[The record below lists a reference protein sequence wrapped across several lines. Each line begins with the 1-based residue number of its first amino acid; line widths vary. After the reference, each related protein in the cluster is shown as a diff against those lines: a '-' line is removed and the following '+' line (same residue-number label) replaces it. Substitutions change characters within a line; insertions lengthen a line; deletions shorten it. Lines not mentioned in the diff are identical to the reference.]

1 MTEEGFAEV
10 FEFLHSSREDLR
22 KMAVRGIAQQSK
34 DNAELY
40 RFLCSPAH
48 GPRSIDALLQ
58 FLHAGGVQVLGD
70 ILTILIN
77 CSAEGGCAE
86 MLVTRKIVRKAMRL
100 LDGIESSDHEDAL
113 KRSLEEMTLMLLSN
127 LSASH
132 ISAVDDLLQMADED
146 LRGFY
151 LGKLQVFYDR
161 FNTDAEGEE
170 EGKQRDEAEEEREA
184 KQETEGNANKPPVRD
199 LQRWILQILLNLTR
213 STNGQE
219 LLMEDEDWR
228 RSLTQCLGSPNER
241 HRMLA
246 AQCYRNCSLCKEQHP
261 AILRGN
267 CVRACLERLCD
278 GSERVPEVELLLAEV
293 IAGMMQS
300 EEGMLFLEEVNT
312 KKHLQSAIAGKKVHD
327 ETADFLSRHVLPL
340 LDDVVDAYV
349 IPEHDNID

>member
-10 FEFLHSSREDLR
+10 FTFLHSSREDLR

-40 RFLCSPAH
+40 RFLSSPAH
-48 GPRSIDALLQ
+48 GPSSIDALLQ

-100 LDGIESSDHEDAL
+100 LDGIESSDYEDAL

-151 LGKLQVFYDR
+151 LGKLQVYYDR
-161 FNTDAEGEE
+161 FTTDNEE
-170 EGKQRDEAEEEREA
+170 HQKQRDEAEERGE
-184 KQETEGNANKPPVRD
+184 KNETEDNTQKPPVRD
-199 LQRWILQILLNLTR
+199 LQRWILQIILNLTR
-213 STNGQE
+213 SSDGQE
-219 LLMEDEDWR
+219 LLMEDEDWG
-228 RSLTQCLGSPNER
+228 RSLTECLGSPNEY
-241 HRMLA
+241 HRTLA
-246 AQCYRNCSLCKEQHP
+246 AQCYRNCSFAKEQHP

-267 CVRACLERLCD
+267 CVRVCLERLCD
-278 GSERVPEVELLLAEV
+278 GGESAQAVELLLAEV

-300 EEGMLFLEEVNT
+300 EEGMLFLEEVNA
-312 KKHLQSAIAGKKVHD
+312 KKHLQAAIAGKKVHD
-327 ETADFLSRHVLPL
+327 ETADFITRHVLPL